1 MPNGGPV
8 RLLVLGVLAE
18 RPMHG
23 YELRKLAEQSRIE
36 AWSGILP
43 GSIYHALKQ
52 LEKEGL
58 VALAKTEQTGKRRRE
73 VYRITK
79 AGRAA
84 IGALI
89 GEAWRDPIR
98 SLPTTLYGALAFR
111 GLGDPALEHAAIERQ
126 IADLSR
132 EIAAWERARPLKGP
146 LSPDQEALFDNGL
159 DHLRTDL
166 ALLQRLGVRRGRRTG
181 ASARRSARQ

>member
-1 MPNGGPV
+1 
-8 RLLVLGVLAE
+8 VLGVLAD

-23 YELRKLAEQSRIE
+23 YELRKLAEESRLE

-58 VALAKTEQTGKRRRE
+58 VALAKTEQTGRRRRE
-73 VYRITK
+73 IYRITR

-84 IGALI
+84 IATLI
-89 GEAWRDPIR
+89 HDAWRDPIR

-111 GLGDPALEHAAIERQ
+111 RLGDPVAEQSAIERQ
-126 IADLSR
+126 MADLAA
-132 EIAAWERARPLKGP
+132 EITVWERARPLKGP

-159 DHLRTDL
+159 DHLRADL
-166 ALLQRLGVRRGRRTG
+166 ALLQRLSVRRGRRTS
-181 ASARRSARQ
+181 ASARRSARK